1 MILSCSLRYIYALQK
16 RSNVIN
22 YDKKIRSLAS
32 ERWNKGGGAA
42 MRKRRIQVA
51 KGEIPA
57 DLVLKNAKV
66 LNVFTEEFIDGDV
79 AVVDGV
85 IAGVGSYEGA
95 REIDCT
101 GKYIV
106 PGFIDAHVHI
116 ESSMVTPL
124 EFARFIVRKGTTAI
138 VADPHEIVNVCGM
151 CGLDYILDAS
161 EHSPVDTYVMIPSSV
176 PATDVDTNGAG
187 KILAEDMLPYKRHPR
202 ILGLGEMMR
211 FVDVLNGHE
220 ETLRKLDAFE
230 DMVIDGHAP
239 GIRGKE
245 VQAYRASGVMDEHE
259 CAAAEEGLEKLR
271 AGLKILVREGSG
283 ARNVETLMKGFVE
296 AGVSLESCMFCT
308 DDKHLEDI
316 EKEGHINACIRKAV
330 AVGTPVIQ
338 AYKMASW
345 YAAIAYGL
353 KDMGAVAAGYAADM
367 VVLENL
373 EKAEPEFVIKGGN
386 VVTDKWLQS
395 FTYEL
400 KDKSLLKT
408 VKITNLSLKS
418 LYLEKKAENDVLELV
433 PDQLLTRHL
442 KEEIPGEDGVFRP
455 DEEYSKLVVVE
466 RHGRNGKVGVC
477 PMKGYG
483 IRGGAVATTV
493 SHDSHNI
500 IAAGDNDEDIL
511 CAVCELEKMQ
521 GGYVITSGGKI
532 VDELPLTLGGLMSV
546 EPVEV
551 GQEKTSKM
559 VEKAR
564 AMGISKG
571 VDPFTTLS
579 FMALTVIPEI
589 RLTEAGMFDVNKM
602 CFLEA

>member
-1 MILSCSLRYIYALQK
+1 MI
-16 RSNVIN
+16 
-22 YDKKIRSLAS
+22 
-32 ERWNKGGGAA
+32 
-42 MRKRRIQVA
+42 KRRIQVA

-66 LNVFTEEFIDGDV
+66 LNVFTEEFIEGDV
-79 AVVDGV
+79 AVADGV
-85 IAGVGSYEGA
+85 IAGVGCYEGS

-124 EFARFIVRKGTTAI
+124 EFARFIVRKGTTSI
-138 VADPHEIVNVCGM
+138 VADPHEIVNVCGNR
-151 CGLDYILDAS
+151 GLDYILESS
-161 EHSPVDTYVMIPSSV
+161 EDSPVDTYVMIPSSV

-187 KILAEDMLPYKRHPR
+187 KILAKDMLPYKKHPR

-211 FVDVLNGHE
+211 FVDVLNGHD
-220 ETLRKLDAFE
+220 ETLEKLEAFE
-230 DMVIDGHAP
+230 DMAIDGHAP

-259 CAAAEEGLEKLR
+259 CATAQEGLEKLR

-296 AGVSLESCMFCT
+296 AGVSLENCMFCT

-316 EKEGHINACIRKAV
+316 EKEGHINACIRKAI

-345 YAAIAYGL
+345 YAANAYGL
-353 KDMGAVAAGYAADM
+353 KDTGAVAAGYAADM
-367 VVLENL
+367 VVLEDL
-373 EKAEPEFVIKGGN
+373 EKAEPELVVKGGT
-386 VVTDKWLQS
+386 VVTEEWLAS
-395 FTYEL
+395 FAYEL
-400 KDKSLLKT
+400 KDESLLKT
-408 VKITNLSLKS
+408 VKIGDLNLAS
-418 LYLEKKAENDVLELV
+418 LYLEKKEKNDVMELV
-433 PDQLLTRHL
+433 PRQLLTRRL
-442 KEEIPGEDGVFRP
+442 QEEIPGEGGVFQP
-455 DEEYSKLVVVE
+455 NGEYSKLAVVE
-466 RHGRNGKVGVC
+466 RHGKNGKVGVC

-483 IRGGAVATTV
+483 IRNGAVATTV

-511 CAVCELEKMQ
+511 CAVRELQKIQ
-521 GGYVITSGGKI
+521 GGYVIASGGKI

-546 EPVEV
+546 ELVEAV
-551 GQEKTSKM
+551 QKKTSEM

-564 AMGISKG
+564 AMGVSEG

-589 RLTEAGMFDVNKM
+589 RLTEAGMFDVNTM
-602 CFLEA
+602 RFLEV